1 MPQSRP
7 APTQHG
13 PDPEWQDMEEPQSI
27 EHSEAPQA
35 TERSEEREYEVEVI
49 YRQRAIYRLHAP
61 DREQAEQQAL
71 DRWQAG
77 AESDVPGYDW
87 CELEAVRAAMAP
99 EPDRQRQDTELIL
112 RFLRERERLILR
124 LGGDLFSP
132 SMNDAISAAQ
142 VASDLGWMRPGPAG
156 ALPDIP
162 RATEALEWLCRHHR
176 VICYERPRVRAGE
189 RGEIRLYCTPEYLEQ
204 LSDELEATD
213 RRQAV

>member
-1 MPQSRP
+1 
-7 APTQHG
+7 
-13 PDPEWQDMEEPQSI
+13 MEESKTTDLR
-27 EHSEAPQA
+27 ED
-35 TERSEEREYEVEVI
+35 REYEVEVI

-77 AESDVPGYDW
+77 AESDVAGYDW
-87 CELEAVRAAMAP
+87 CELEAVRAAESP
-99 EPDRQRQDTELIL
+99 EPDRRRQDSELIL

-142 VASDLGWMRPGPAG
+142 VASDLGWMRAGPSG
-156 ALPDIP
+156 ALPDVP

-176 VICYERPRVRAGE
+176 VVCFERPRVRAGE

-204 LSDELEATD
+204 LSDDLDAVGQ
-213 RRQAV
+213 RQAV

>member
-1 MPQSRP
+1 
-7 APTQHG
+7 
-13 PDPEWQDMEEPQSI
+13 MED
-27 EHSEAPQA
+27 
-35 TERSEEREYEVEVI
+35 REYEVEVI

-61 DREQAEQQAL
+61 DREEAEQQAL

-87 CELEAVRAAMAP
+87 CELEAVRAAEAA
-99 EPDRQRQDTELIL
+99 EPDRQRQDTELVL

-142 VASDLGWMRPGPAG
+142 VASDLGWTRTGPGG
-156 ALPDIP
+156 AVPDIP
-162 RATEALEWLCRHHR
+162 RATQALEWLCHQHR
-176 VICYERPRVRAGE
+176 VICFERPRVRAGE

-204 LSDELEATD
+204 LSDTLEEVEQ
-213 RRQAV
+213 RQAV